1 MTTTLR
7 IDNTLKG
14 ELDDVFEQIGISMTS
29 AINIFL
35 RQVARTRSIPFEISC
50 AEPRRF
56 DRMVIRRR
64 PVKNEALAA
73 LDAIDAERAAVNAR
87 EWTMDEI
94 DAEIAEVRR
103 ERYAREMV

>member
-7 IDNTLKG
+7 IEDALKG
-14 ELDDVFEQIGISMTS
+14 ELDDVFEQLGISMTS

-50 AEPRRF
+50 AEPKRYAY
-56 DRMVIRRR
+56 RRR
-64 PVKNEALAA
+64 VRNDALAA
-73 LDAIDAERAAVNAR
+73 LDAITADRQARNER

-94 DAEIAEVRR
+94 DAEIAEARR
-103 ERYAREMV
+103 ERYARENA

>member
-7 IDNTLKG
+7 IDDSLKD
-14 ELDDVFEQIGISMTS
+14 ELDDVFNQIGITMTS

-50 AEPRRF
+50 AEPRRYNLG
-56 DRMVIRRR
+56 RRSR
-64 PVKNEALAA
+64 NEALAA
-73 LDAIDAERAAVNAR
+73 LDAITAERMLNNER

-94 DAEIAEVRR
+94 NAEIAESRR
-103 ERYAREMV
+103 ERYARGNA

>member
-7 IDNTLKG
+7 IDDALKY
-14 ELDDVFEQIGISMTS
+14 ELDDVFNQIGITMTS

-50 AEPRRF
+50 AKQSNYEYNF
-56 DRMVIRRR
+56 DRRTR
-64 PVKNEALAA
+64 NEALLAMEE
-73 LDAIDAERAAVNAR
+73 ISAERKAMNLR

-94 DAEIAEVRR
+94 DAEIAASRR
-103 ERYAREMV
+103 ERRAREKV